1 MYGSSYNIKR
11 LSPSIVSTRDPI
23 GKVKLLSYSRI
34 ESILFEDW
42 NSNFVFG
49 KKKDQAKKVSKG
61 ELQESKRVLGFRILV
76 CFIMQNYRFH
86 GFYCKSYA

>member
-1 MYGSSYNIKR
+1 MYGLSYNIKR
-11 LSPSIVSTRDPI
+11 LSPNIVPLEIQLERF
-23 GKVKLLSYSRI
+23 KLLSYSRI

-61 ELQESKRVLGFRILV
+61 ETQESKRVLG
-76 CFIMQNYRFH
+76 
-86 GFYCKSYA
+86 